1 MAGLMSHRRVREQ
14 LLRQKKS
21 SVHVSN
27 SSATKFYVQATA
39 KVPFGLALQNRLEL
53 TAIGT
58 VYAINWQLYD
68 VRPKILN
75 FLNQNQCL
83 TGYLI

>member
-14 LLRQKKS
+14 LLRQQKP

-39 KVPFGLALQNRLEL
+39 KVPFGLALQNRWEL

-58 VYAINWQLYD
+58 VYAINLQLYD
-68 VRPKILN
+68 VRPKI
-75 FLNQNQCL
+75 
-83 TGYLI
+83 